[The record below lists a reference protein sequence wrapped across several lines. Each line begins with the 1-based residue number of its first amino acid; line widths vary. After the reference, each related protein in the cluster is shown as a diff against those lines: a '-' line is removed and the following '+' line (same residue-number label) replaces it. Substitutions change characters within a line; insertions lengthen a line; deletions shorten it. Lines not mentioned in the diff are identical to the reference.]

1 MKFIKF
7 DILIF
12 NLLCPDITPM
22 DTHTRVEAQ
31 FLNQMAI
38 FNKTTS
44 LTQPHRPA
52 RTFKKPCQKNMRP
65 PAGFEPAF
73 LMGNH
78 Q

>member
-12 NLLCPDITPM
+12 NLFCLDITPM
-22 DTHTRVEAQ
+22 DTHTRAEAQ
-31 FLNQMAI
+31 FFNQMVI
-38 FNKTTS
+38 FNKTIFS
-44 LTQPHRPA
+44 IQLHRPA